1 MVDWIRNNSHG
12 ITEAVRQVI
21 YMLLGFE
28 VLKNQRGE
36 PWTDAQ
42 TGLVLAATSAILSM
56 VAAKTTVAAIKVDQR
71 VAEAKAKGLAQG
83 TAVEEARA
91 EGLATGTGTGE
102 GFR

>member
-1 MVDWIRNNSHG
+1 MPQAFDWIRTNAHG

-42 TGLVLAATSAILSM
+42 TGLVLAATSAILSLI
-56 VAAKTTVAAIKVDQR
+56 ASKSTVAAYKVDQR
-71 VAEAKAKGLAQG
+71 V
-83 TAVEEARA
+83 TEARTKGYA
-91 EGLATGTGTGE
+91 EGIRVSESGMSDDAIK
-102 GFR
+102 